1 MSNYSELYFF
11 RKEFFTM
18 KDEIVFGNINDIV
31 DDVLE
36 YCYLEDKSDD
46 IVL

>member
-1 MSNYSELYFF
+1 
-11 RKEFFTM
+11 M
-18 KDEIVFGNINDIV
+18 KDKIVFGNINDIV

-46 IVL
+46 NIYIKIIMYIKGM